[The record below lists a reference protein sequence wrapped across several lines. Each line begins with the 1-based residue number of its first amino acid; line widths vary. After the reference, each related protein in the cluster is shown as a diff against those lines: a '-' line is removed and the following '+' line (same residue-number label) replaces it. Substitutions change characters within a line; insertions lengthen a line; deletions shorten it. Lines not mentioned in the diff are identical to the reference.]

1 MKEKIIKMEKEIEK
15 LKQENKDKEDAI
27 IELSQFYYVSLLTN
41 FNILQYYKNKDGN
54 NSSNENYDKKE
65 DI

>member
-27 IELSQFYYVSLLTN
+27 IELSQFYYVSLLNN